1 MRITEILSTQEQIN
15 LVRLIMNTTLNALGQ
30 PTQPKQSTKSP
41 VVQAVKGNRKPAV
54 KAPKI
59 PAPQAPKPLPKPKSL
74 ASAIP
79 KSKAALPLPKPAIS
93 AKQPLKTPT
102 NEKHPIT
109 IPKSRQPLPTSVLS
123 PINKKPTKGEKEELQ
138 DKNDLIDFLKT
149 AQMSR

>member
-30 PTQPKQSTKSP
+30 PTQPTQSTKRP

-59 PAPQAPKPLPKPKSL
+59 PAPQAPKPLPKPKPL

-79 KSKAALPLPKPAIS
+79 QGKAAVQARKPVVVS
-93 AKQPLKTPT
+93 KQPLKSPT
-102 NEKHPIT
+102 NEKHPIA

-123 PINKKPTKGEKEELQ
+123 PINKNPTKREKEELQ

-149 AQMSR
+149 AQTSR

>member
-30 PTQPKQSTKSP
+30 PIQPKQSTKSP
-41 VVQAVKGNRKPAV
+41 VAQAVKGNRKPAV

-59 PAPQAPKPLPKPKSL
+59 PAPPAPKPLPKPKPLDSAISQSK
-74 ASAIP
+74 ASAP
-79 KSKAALPLPKPAIS
+79 ARKPVVAS
-93 AKQPLKTPT
+93 KQPLKTPT

-123 PINKKPTKGEKEELQ
+123 PINKEPTKREKKRQQEI
-138 DKNDLIDFLKT
+138 NDLIEFLKT
-149 AQMSR
+149 SQTSR